1 MAARPNHVALVRFPG
16 GKLRSLEEAELGQID
31 KLRAKAGCLIW
42 LDITDPV
49 DEDIG
54 LLREEFDVHPLAVED
69 LQLRRQ
75 RPKVD
80 TYPGQ
85 HVIVTYEVHGADD
98 DSQATPLDDDGPP
111 LGEIH
116 LFVGPGYLVSVHWGP
131 SPVVI
136 DVRERFSKRT
146 DALGTTVSG
155 LLYAVLDEVV
165 DGYFPVLDALSERID
180 ELEDQIVAGNQ
191 GGGTL
196 REVLSIKR
204 QLLKLR
210 RTLAPQ
216 RDVANTLLRREVEL
230 IEDAVLPYFQDL
242 YDHLVRVL
250 DQLDLYRD
258 LIAATLE
265 ANLSVTSN
273 NLNAVMKRLTAF
285 TVVLMVPTLIAGIY
299 GMNFRHMP
307 ELSWPFGYPLALAV
321 MGLTMTGI
329 GIFFVRKDWF

>member
-1 MAARPNHVALVRFPG
+1 MTGRPNHVALVRFPG
-16 GKLRSLEEAELGQID
+16 GELRSLDEAELGQID
-31 KLRAKAGCLIW
+31 KLREKPGCLIW
-42 LDITDPV
+42 LDITDPA

-54 LLREEFDVHPLAVED
+54 LLRKEFDVHPLAVED
-69 LQLRRQ
+69 LQLRKQ

-85 HVIVTYEVHGADD
+85 HVIVTYEVRRAGDEEATSADG
-98 DSQATPLDDDGPP
+98 DGPA

-116 LFVGPGYLVSVHWGP
+116 LFVGAGYLVSVHWGP
-131 SPVVI
+131 SAVVS
-136 DVRERFSKRT
+136 DVRERFSKRK
-146 DALGTTVSG
+146 DALGTTVGG

-165 DGYFPVLDALSERID
+165 DGYFPVLDDLSERID
-180 ELEDQIVAGNQ
+180 ELEDRIVGGNQ
-191 GGGTL
+191 GGSTL

-204 QLLKLR
+204 ELLQLR

-230 IEDAVLPYFQDL
+230 IEDAILPYFQDL

-258 LIAATLE
+258 LVAATLD

-273 NLNAVMKRLTAF
+273 NLNAIMKRLTAL

-299 GMNFRHMP
+299 GMNFHSMP
-307 ELSWPFGYPLALAV
+307 ELSWPLGYPVALAV
-321 MGLTMTGI
+321 MGLAIAGL
-329 GIFFVRKDWF
+329 GLFFWRKDWF